1 MLLKN
6 WDPTRGRYEVTFD
19 LPAGLDVESAAVVGD
34 FNDWSADSHV
44 MERTADGRL
53 EVRVLF
59 DPGTRAQFRYRIDGD
74 RWENDWNA
82 DDYVANEFGGE
93 DSLLIVPD
101 APPSVEPTGGA
112 AKKAATKKAAPKK
125 AAPKKAAAKKAPAE
139 KKAAKK
145 KAAAKKKGAA
155 GKAAVKKKASP
166 GS

>member
-53 EVRVLF
+53 EVRVPF
-59 DPGTRAQFRYRIDGD
+59 EPGTRAQFRYRIDGD

-101 APPSVEPTGGA
+101 APPAVEPAGGA
-112 AKKAATKKAAPKK
+112 RTETSATTKAATKKKV
-125 AAPKKAAAKKAPAE
+125 AAAKAPV
-139 KKAAKK
+139 KK
-145 KAAAKKKGAA
+145 KAAATKAPAKQKKATAK
-155 GKAAVKKKASP
+155 KAAVKKKASP